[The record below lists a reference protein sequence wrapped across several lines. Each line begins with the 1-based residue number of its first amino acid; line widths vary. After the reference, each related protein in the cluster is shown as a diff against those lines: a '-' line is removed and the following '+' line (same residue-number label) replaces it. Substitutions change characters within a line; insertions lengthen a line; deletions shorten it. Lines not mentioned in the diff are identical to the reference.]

1 MLSDINQSD
10 NDEEPLAP
18 ERLNERAVI
27 GLMFSVALGVAG
39 LFVLPAIRG
48 IFQLEFLTAFGIVL
62 IIELIA
68 VAGIVASMFRFHVDR
83 QFDT

>member
-39 LFVLPAIRG
+39 LFVLPAIRR
-48 IFQLEFLTAFGIVL
+48 IF
-62 IIELIA
+62 
-68 VAGIVASMFRFHVDR
+68 
-83 QFDT
+83 